1 MKERKIA
8 TRVCQLA
15 AQYPVVTVTGPRQ
28 SGKTTLAKM
37 LFPTWAYVNLESI
50 NDRQFAQEDP
60 IGFLRQYQD
69 GSVIIDE
76 VQRVPELLS
85 EIQVMVD
92 ADPRPGRFLLT
103 GSQNFALSRRIA
115 QSLAGRTALCTLL
128 PFSLSELGT
137 SVRRADLNDMIWKG
151 FYPKIHDRTISP
163 ADELSFY
170 VQTYLERDVRE
181 IENIRNLRSFT
192 TFLRLAAGRTGQIL
206 NVSSLAA
213 DAGISPKVASDW
225 LSVLEASYLVRLL
238 EPWHANLN
246 KRLTKAPKL
255 YFTDV
260 GLAAHLIGIGTPAQL
275 IAHPSRGALFET
287 MIVGEY
293 IKDSLNRG
301 STATINYYRD
311 SNHNEIDLVIS
322 ENGRTRLIEIKSGET
337 YSDDWMATIRR
348 LASQF
353 GENCA
358 RTVVYGGNKTQHRS
372 DFDLLSWRELQNP
385 AVGG

>member
-8 TRVCQLA
+8 SRVLQLA
-15 AQYPVVTVTGPRQ
+15 GQYPVVTVTGPRQ

-37 LFPTWAYVNLESI
+37 LFQDWAYVNLESI

-60 IGFLRQYQD
+60 VGFLRQFED
-69 GSVIIDE
+69 GRAIIDE

-85 EIQVMVD
+85 QIQVMVD
-92 ADPRPGRFLLT
+92 ENPRPGHFLLT
-103 GSQNFALSRRIA
+103 GSQNFALSRGIA

-128 PFSLSELGT
+128 PFSLSELGA
-137 SVRRADLNDMIWKG
+137 SVRLMELNEVLWKG
-151 FYPKIHDRTISP
+151 FFPKIHDRGVSP

-170 VQTYLERDVRE
+170 VQTSLERDVRA

-192 TFLRLAAGRTGQIL
+192 TFLRLAAGRTGQVL

-225 LSVLEASYLVRLL
+225 LSVLEASYIVRLL

-260 GLAAHLIGIGTPAQL
+260 GLAAHLIGIGDSGQL
-275 IAHPSRGALFET
+275 VAHPSRGALFET
-287 MIVGEY
+287 MVVGECF
-293 IKDSLNRG
+293 KDLLNRG
-301 STATINYYRD
+301 SPASINYYRD
-311 SNHNEIDLVIS
+311 SNHNEIDLVMT
-322 ENGRTRLIEIKSGET
+322 ENGRSKLVEIKSGET
-337 YSDDWMATIRR
+337 YSDDWMSTIRR
-348 LASQF
+348 LEPQF
-353 GENCA
+353 GEDCEKV
-358 RTVVYGGNKTQHRS
+358 VVYGGTKTQHRNGY
-372 DFDLLSWRELQNP
+372 DVLSWRELCK
-385 AVGG
+385 

>member
-103 GSQNFALSRRIA
+103 GSQNFALSRSIA

-137 SVRRADLNDMIWKG
+137 SILRADLNDMMWKG

-170 VQTYLERDVRE
+170 VQTYLERDVRQ
-181 IENIRNLRSFT
+181 IANIKNASAFNR
-192 TFLRLAAGRTGQIL
+192 FLVLLAGRVGQ
-206 NVSSLAA
+206 
-213 DAGISPKVASDW
+213 
-225 LSVLEASYLVRLL
+225 LV
-238 EPWHANLN
+238 NLN
-246 KRLTKAPKL
+246 TLSGE
-255 YFTDV
+255 V
-260 GLAAHLIGIGTPAQL
+260 GV
-275 IAHPSRGALFET
+275 S
-287 MIVGEY
+287 
-293 IKDSLNRG
+293 
-301 STATINYYRD
+301 
-311 SNHNEIDLVIS
+311 HNEIAD
-322 ENGRTRLIEIKSGET
+322 G
-337 YSDDWMATIRR
+337 
-348 LASQF
+348 
-353 GENCA
+353 
-358 RTVVYGGNKTQHRS
+358 
-372 DFDLLSWRELQNP
+372 
-385 AVGG
+385 

>member
-8 TRVCQLA
+8 TRVRRLA
-15 AQYPVVTVTGPRQ
+15 AQYPVVTLTGPRQ

-37 LFPTWAYVNLESI
+37 LYPKWAYVNLEAI

-60 IGFLRQYQD
+60 VGFLRQFEERN
-69 GSVIIDE
+69 VIIDE

-85 EIQVMVD
+85 QIQVMVD

-103 GSQNFALSRRIA
+103 GSQNFSLSRGIA

-128 PFSLSELGT
+128 PFSLSELGG
-137 SVRRADLNDMIWKG
+137 SVRKVSLNETLWKG
-151 FYPKIHDRTISP
+151 FYPKIHDRKVSP
-163 ADELSFY
+163 SDELSFY

-181 IENIRNLRSFT
+181 VENVRNLRSFT
-192 TFLRLAAGRTGQIL
+192 TFLRLAAGRTGQVL

-225 LSVLEASYLVRLL
+225 LSILEASYVVRLL

-260 GLAAHLIGIGTPAQL
+260 GLAAHLIGIGSPEQL
-275 IAHPSRGALFET
+275 VAHPCRGALFET
-287 MIVGEY
+287 MVVGEY
-293 IKDSLNRG
+293 LKDVLNRG
-301 STATINYYRD
+301 SNASVHYYRD
-311 SNHNEIDLVIS
+311 ANHNEIDLVIA
-322 ENGRTRLIEIKSGET
+322 EDVKTRLIEVKSGET
-337 YSDDWMATIRR
+337 YSEDWMATIRR
-348 LASQF
+348 LESQF
-353 GENCA
+353 GA
-358 RTVVYGGNKTQHRS
+358 RCEKAVVYGGNKTQRRS
-372 DFDLLSWRELQNP
+372 DFDVWSWREIP
-385 AVGG
+385 TGGG

>member
-8 TRVCQLA
+8 TRVRRLA
-15 AQYPVVTVTGPRQ
+15 AQYPVVTLTGPRQ

-37 LFPTWAYVNLESI
+37 LYPKWAYVNLEAI

-60 IGFLRQYQD
+60 VGFLRQFED
-69 GSVIIDE
+69 RNVIIDE

-85 EIQVMVD
+85 QIQVMVD

-103 GSQNFALSRRIA
+103 GSQNFSLSRGIA

-128 PFSLSELGT
+128 PFSLLELGG
-137 SVRRADLNDMIWKG
+137 SVRKVSLNETLWKG
-151 FYPKIHDRTISP
+151 FYPKIHDRKVSP
-163 ADELSFY
+163 SDELSFY

-181 IENIRNLRSFT
+181 VENVRNLRSFT
-192 TFLRLAAGRTGQIL
+192 TFLRLAAGRTGQVL

-225 LSVLEASYLVRLL
+225 LSILEASYVVRLL

-260 GLAAHLIGIGTPAQL
+260 GLAAHLIGIVSPEQL
-275 IAHPSRGALFET
+275 VAHPCRGPLFET
-287 MIVGEY
+287 MVVGEY
-293 IKDSLNRG
+293 LKDVLNRG
-301 STATINYYRD
+301 SNASVHYYRD
-311 SNHNEIDLVIS
+311 ANHNEIDLVIA
-322 ENGRTRLIEIKSGET
+322 EGGKTRLIEVKSGET
-337 YSDDWMATIRR
+337 YSEDWMATIRR
-348 LASQF
+348 LESQF
-353 GENCA
+353 GA
-358 RTVVYGGNKTQHRS
+358 RCEKAVVYGGNKTQRRS
-372 DFDLLSWRELQNP
+372 DFDVWSWREIP
-385 AVGG
+385 TGGG